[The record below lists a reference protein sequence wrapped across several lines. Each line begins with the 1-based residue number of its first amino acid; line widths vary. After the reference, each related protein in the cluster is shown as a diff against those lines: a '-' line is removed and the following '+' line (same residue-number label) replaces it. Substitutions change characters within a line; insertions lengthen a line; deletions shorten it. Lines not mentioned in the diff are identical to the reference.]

1 MGGKQNI
8 ETKEKEKEKFEKKAE
23 EKNEKEEQ
31 KKKGENMIQC
41 DYCLYYRISNLIEL
55 FDITICNF

>member
-1 MGGKQNI
+1 MTKKVFEEEEELWQKMGGKQNI

-31 KKKGENMIQC
+31 KKKGENMI
-41 DYCLYYRISNLIEL
+41 
-55 FDITICNF
+55 